1 MKYFQ
6 WLRDIP
12 YWFIRMRRRFATL
25 AMGAAACF
33 VLFHVV
39 FGANGL
45 AIYIKKRDENRQL
58 QKQVLEMQEQNQ
70 KLEQNINALKH
81 DPKAIEKEAREQ
93 LKYAR
98 PGEVIYTLPD
108 TKNNKPATQTAVADP
123 ANGTTAP
130 NATATNVTTQN
141 PKK

>member
-1 MKYFQ
+1 MRYFQ
-6 WLRDIP
+6 WMRDIP
-12 YWFIRMRRRFATL
+12 YWFIRMRRRFATI

-58 QKQVLEMQEQNQ
+58 QKQVSDLQDHNQ
-70 KLEQNINALKH
+70 KLEENINALKH

-108 TKNNKPATQTAVADP
+108 VKNNKLATQTAVAIP
-123 ANGTTAP
+123 APTTP
-130 NATATNVTTQN
+130 NATTQN

>member
-1 MKYFQ
+1 MRYFQ

-12 YWFIRMRRRFATL
+12 YWFFRMRRRFATL
-25 AMGAAACF
+25 AMGATACL

-45 AIYIKKRDENRQL
+45 AIYIKKRNENRQL
-58 QKQVLEMQEQNQ
+58 QKQVMDLQEQNQ

-108 TKNNKPATQTAVADP
+108 TKSDKPATQTAVATP
-123 ANGTTAP
+123 ANSTVTP
-130 NATATNVTTQN
+130 STTTQN